1 MVLILKSNNPVCNF
15 WNNCP
20 YFAFLAN
27 VDKNYNLSKDL
38 TFSIE
43 LALNLSTTKTDTLK
57 TKQEVLSHMAFF
69 FQNFHY
75 DINMYIYLRL
85 FDVILTYISIKK
97 NIKFRSNIYGNY
109 WLILEK
115 KLFFFISFR
124 TSFKYI
130 SMEFIFNPIHV

>member
-43 LALNLSTTKTDTLK
+43 LALNLSTMKSDTLK

-85 FDVILTYISIKK
+85 FDIILTYNSIKK
-97 NIKFRSNIYGNY
+97 IIKFRSNIYGNY
-109 WLILEK
+109 
-115 KLFFFISFR
+115 R
-124 TSFKYI
+124 
-130 SMEFIFNPIHV
+130 

>member
-43 LALNLSTTKTDTLK
+43 LALNLSTTKSDTLK

-85 FDVILTYISIKK
+85 FDIILTYNSIKK
-97 NIKFRSNIYGNY
+97 
-109 WLILEK
+109 ILSSVLTFIVITDK
-115 KLFFFISFR
+115 KLFFFTSFR
-124 TSFKYI
+124 TFFKYI
-130 SMEFIFNPIHV
+130 SMEFIFNSVHV

>member
-43 LALNLSTTKTDTLK
+43 LALNLSTMKSDTQNKTRSFEPYGL
-57 TKQEVLSHMAFF
+57 F

-85 FDVILTYISIKK
+85 FDIILTYNSIKK

-109 WLILEK
+109 
-115 KLFFFISFR
+115 R
-124 TSFKYI
+124 
-130 SMEFIFNPIHV
+130 

>member
-43 LALNLSTTKTDTLK
+43 LALNLSTMKSDTLK

-69 FQNFHY
+69 FKIFT
-75 DINMYIYLRL
+75 MTYI
-85 FDVILTYISIKK
+85 ILTYNSIKK

-109 WLILEK
+109 
-115 KLFFFISFR
+115 R
-124 TSFKYI
+124 
-130 SMEFIFNPIHV
+130 

>member
-43 LALNLSTTKTDTLK
+43 LALNLSTTKSDTLK

-75 DINMYIYLRL
+75 DINM
-85 FDVILTYISIKK
+85 LTYNSIKK
-97 NIKFRSNIYGNY
+97 NIKFHSNIYGNY
-109 WLILEK
+109 
-115 KLFFFISFR
+115 
-124 TSFKYI
+124 
-130 SMEFIFNPIHV
+130 

>member
-1 MVLILKSNNPVCNF
+1 MKS
-15 WNNCP
+15 
-20 YFAFLAN
+20 
-27 VDKNYNLSKDL
+27 
-38 TFSIE
+38 
-43 LALNLSTTKTDTLK
+43 DTLK

-85 FDVILTYISIKK
+85 FDIILTYNSIKK
-97 NIKFRSNIYGNY
+97 
-109 WLILEK
+109 ILSSVLTFMVITDKNLQK

-130 SMEFIFNPIHV
+130 SMEFIFNPVHV

>member
-43 LALNLSTTKTDTLK
+43 LALNLSTMKSDTLK
-57 TKQEVLSHMAFF
+57 TKQEVLSHMPF

-85 FDVILTYISIKK
+85 FDIILTYNSIKK
-97 NIKFRSNIYGNY
+97 IIKFRSNIYGNY
-109 WLILEK
+109 Q
-115 KLFFFISFR
+115 
-124 TSFKYI
+124 
-130 SMEFIFNPIHV
+130 

>member
-43 LALNLSTTKTDTLK
+43 LALNLSTMKSDTLK
-57 TKQEVLSHMAFF
+57 TKQEVLSHMPF

-85 FDVILTYISIKK
+85 FDIILTYNWDIWKEIVGYSYRYKPNMLVSSK
-97 NIKFRSNIYGNY
+97 NPFPD
-109 WLILEK
+109 ILGC
-115 KLFFFISFR
+115 
-124 TSFKYI
+124 
-130 SMEFIFNPIHV
+130 

>member
-43 LALNLSTTKTDTLK
+43 LALNLSTTKSDTLK

-75 DINMYIYLRL
+75 DINMSIDLRL
-85 FDVILTYISIKK
+85 FDIILTYNSIKK

-109 WLILEK
+109 
-115 KLFFFISFR
+115 R
-124 TSFKYI
+124 
-130 SMEFIFNPIHV
+130 

>member
-43 LALNLSTTKTDTLK
+43 LALNLSTMKSDTLK
-57 TKQEVLSHMAFF
+57 TKQEVLNHMAFF

-85 FDVILTYISIKK
+85 FDIILTYNSIKK
-97 NIKFRSNIYGNY
+97 IIKFRSNIYGNY
-109 WLILEK
+109 
-115 KLFFFISFR
+115 R
-124 TSFKYI
+124 
-130 SMEFIFNPIHV
+130 

>member
-43 LALNLSTTKTDTLK
+43 LALNLSTTKSDTLK

-69 FQNFHY
+69 FLQNFHY

-85 FDVILTYISIKK
+85 FDIILTYNSIKK
-97 NIKFRSNIYGNY
+97 NIKFCSNIYGNY
-109 WLILEK
+109 
-115 KLFFFISFR
+115 
-124 TSFKYI
+124 
-130 SMEFIFNPIHV
+130 

>member
-43 LALNLSTTKTDTLK
+43 LALNLSTMKSDTLK

-69 FQNFHY
+69 FFKIFTMTY
-75 DINMYIYLRL
+75 INMYIYLRL
-85 FDVILTYISIKK
+85 FDIILTYNSIKK

-109 WLILEK
+109 
-115 KLFFFISFR
+115 
-124 TSFKYI
+124 
-130 SMEFIFNPIHV
+130 

>member
-43 LALNLSTTKTDTLK
+43 LALNLSTMKSDTLK

-75 DINMYIYLRL
+75 DINMSIDLRL
-85 FDVILTYISIKK
+85 FDIILTYNSIRK

-109 WLILEK
+109 RSKLRK
-115 KLFFFISFR
+115 K
-124 TSFKYI
+124 
-130 SMEFIFNPIHV
+130 FIFLHLF

>member
-43 LALNLSTTKTDTLK
+43 LALNLSTMKSDTLK
-57 TKQEVLSHMAFF
+57 TKQEVLSQMAFF

-85 FDVILTYISIKK
+85 FDIILTYNSIKK

-109 WLILEK
+109 
-115 KLFFFISFR
+115 
-124 TSFKYI
+124 
-130 SMEFIFNPIHV
+130 